1 MEPFL
6 PGESVALTDV
16 DHTLGHVVDVDQA
29 AGTVEVRWLRCPGHD
44 HELTVESMSN
54 VRRVH
59 ESEEGML

>member
-6 PGESVALTDV
+6 PGESVALTDA
-16 DHTLGHVVDVDQA
+16 DHSFGRIVGVSDDGA
-29 AGTVEVRWLRCPGHD
+29 TVEVRWLRCPGHEHD
-44 HELTVESMSN
+44 LTLEPASV